1 MSTDGARVLALSDID
16 QADLLG
22 FIGQQT
28 ANRISVHEACDLYG
42 IKIGFPGFEVER
54 VYYLLLAEKG
64 LEEEAQKAEK
74 PAAGAG
80 VWEKGDQVLKERILQ
95 NNLLPRSERKTI
107 STILKEVAEETGK
120 SFGSVQLRYYSV
132 IKKQMDREHP
142 AEPEETS
149 EEMSL
154 LTVEPSKTVEPAALP
169 AFNLPQVGDV
179 VNARISNIIDYGVF
193 ALAEEGYQGF
203 IRLGEVTRD
212 EWLYGRADL
221 ERYFHPG
228 ENVKVKV
235 VSTTDN
241 KVYFSCK
248 AVGGKKP
255 HSFNSANGNT
265 LKVSKG
271 STIEKELLE
280 LVAMLGSRVGKVS
293 ERAREGLGEL
303 MITHGVVKVTARMFE
318 IIDQL
323 DQSAWVVREVKE
335 SLDNEFNRVCR

>member
-1 MSTDGARVLALSDID
+1 ME
-16 QADLLG
+16 
-22 FIGQQT
+22 QQT
-28 ANRISVHEACDLYG
+28 ADRSSIQEACDLYG

-64 LEEEAQKAEK
+64 LEEEGQREEK
-74 PAAGAG
+74 PAVG
-80 VWEKGDQVLKERILQ
+80 VGTWEKGDQVLKERVLQ
-95 NNLLPRSERKTI
+95 NSLLPRSERRAI
-107 STILKEVAEETGK
+107 SAVLKEVAEETGK
-120 SFGSVQLRYYSV
+120 SFGSVQLRYYTV

-142 AEPEETS
+142 GDPDEVNEETAVPKAESLKPAEPNGAS
-149 EEMSL
+149 A
-154 LTVEPSKTVEPAALP
+154 V
-169 AFNLPQVGDV
+169 NLPQVGDV

-193 ALAEEGYQGF
+193 AMAEEGYQGF

-212 EWLYGRADL
+212 EWLSGRADL

-235 VSTTDN
+235 LSTADN

-271 STIEKELLE
+271 STIEKELME
-280 LVAMLGSRVGKVS
+280 LVSMLGFRVGKVS
-293 ERAREGLGEL
+293 DRAREGLGEL

-335 SLDNEFNRVCR
+335 SLDNEFNRVSR